1 MRLLGHC
8 PEDQQGFPEYP
19 YFNASWGSRS
29 TAVIG
34 DSEATYAV
42 VVLKNLRGEQPERQL
57 PVLQLVAL
65 EKERLAMASPQR

>member
-1 MRLLGHC
+1 
-8 PEDQQGFPEYP
+8 
-19 YFNASWGSRS
+19 
-29 TAVIG
+29 
-34 DSEATYAV
+34 

>member
-1 MRLLGHC
+1 M
-8 PEDQQGFPEYP
+8 
-19 YFNASWGSRS
+19 
-29 TAVIG
+29 IG